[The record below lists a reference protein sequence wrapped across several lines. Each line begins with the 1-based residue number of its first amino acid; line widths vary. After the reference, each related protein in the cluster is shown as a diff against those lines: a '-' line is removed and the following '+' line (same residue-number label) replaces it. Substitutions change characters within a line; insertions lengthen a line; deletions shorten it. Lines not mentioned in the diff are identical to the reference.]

1 MMTGYERSNLGE
13 VIKAHGGL
21 VAADPYPDQHF
32 FQRSDNYS
40 LALKGIVAHTFS
52 GWAVTPTYHDKTD
65 TVANIDFDFMNKAI
79 QSRNAP
85 MRWLVHGDYT
95 SELQSLMRPSYA
107 VFCLKKKK
115 PTHLQ

>member
-52 GWAVTPTYHDKTD
+52 GWAVTPTYHDTTD
-65 TVANIDFDFMNKAI
+65 TVAKLEFAFMTKPILDRKRAVTGK
-79 QSRNAP
+79 S
-85 MRWLVHGDYT
+85 VSGSGDHAAY
-95 SELQSLMRPSYA
+95 PI
-107 VFCLKKKK
+107 LKTK
-115 PTHLQ
+115 T